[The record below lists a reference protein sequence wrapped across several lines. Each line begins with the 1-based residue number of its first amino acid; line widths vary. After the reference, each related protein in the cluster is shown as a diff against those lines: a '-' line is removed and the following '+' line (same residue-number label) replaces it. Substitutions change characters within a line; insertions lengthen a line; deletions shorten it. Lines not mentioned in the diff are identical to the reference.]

1 VRVVERILAGEPFFA
16 SAGAERQFVEAPECV
31 PVQFLLTSRELQVL
45 QMLMAGKSNKELAA
59 LLEMSV
65 RTAESHHPNH
75 GEIPGGIAWRSGSS
89 GGAGSRG
96 LTLGGRFRL
105 RHCIRTPATRSPA
118 LPACVTT
125 YERPRLDALR
135 QPGIVCWI

>member
-16 SAGAERQFVEAPECV
+16 SAGAECQFVEAPECV

-65 RTAESHHPNH
+65 RTAESHHPNMM
-75 GEIPGGIAWRSGSS
+75 EKFRVESPGD
-89 GGAGSRG
+89 
-96 LTLGGRFRL
+96 LVRL
-105 RHCIRTPATRSPA
+105 AVRDH
-118 LPACVTT
+118 V
-125 YERPRLDALR
+125 
-135 QPGIVCWI
+135 G

>member
-65 RTAESHHPNH
+65 RTAESHHPNIM
-75 GEIPGGIAWRSGSS
+75 EKFRVESPGDLVRLRCGITWVDAWRTVSS
-89 GGAGSRG
+89 AALYKNTGDKIAGAPG
-96 LTLGGRFRL
+96 LC
-105 RHCIRTPATRSPA
+105 HHI
-118 LPACVTT
+118 
-125 YERPRLDALR
+125 
-135 QPGIVCWI
+135 